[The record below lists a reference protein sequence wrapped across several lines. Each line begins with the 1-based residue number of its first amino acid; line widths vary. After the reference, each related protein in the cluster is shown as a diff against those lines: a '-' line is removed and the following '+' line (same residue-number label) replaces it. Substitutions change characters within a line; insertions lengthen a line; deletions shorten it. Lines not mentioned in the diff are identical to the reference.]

1 MGSFTGTATL
11 IRLILRRDR
20 IALLIWIFLLA
31 FLPIGFATSYRGLYP
46 TEAMRQAFA
55 NETNASSEV
64 ALLGR
69 VTSSSL
75 GGLTAWRWSTAAAI
89 LLGAFGLITVI
100 RHTRVEEESGRR
112 ELVES
117 AVIGRYASLSAALIV
132 TFAADLLIGALA
144 AVGLISLGIPMIG
157 SIALGL
163 SAAAIGW
170 LFASMAAV
178 AAQLTQNA
186 GAARG
191 LVGWGLGLLYLIR
204 VIGDSGVPW
213 LSWLSPLG
221 WMRFVN
227 PFAIE
232 RWWVFGLFFIAIIGL
247 LVLAYRLSTNRDLD
261 AGFLPERSGPVVAAA
276 SLKSPV
282 ALAWRLQRSMLS
294 AWVLGFALVGTV
306 FGYVA
311 KSGSDQLMASEG
323 VKAYFEQFGNGS
335 GPSDGFFTLA
345 LMILVELVAVNAL
358 LAALRLRGEEAAQR
372 VDPLLAG
379 PVKRLRWAT
388 SHLFFAFTGPVAILA
403 AFGLTAG
410 LTYGLSVGQSTSQLL
425 RVLAAALAYAP
436 AMWVVAGI
444 ATAQFGLAP
453 RWTALS
459 WATIVVMIF
468 IDLGGEFRFLDQA
481 ILNISPLTHIPRVLL
496 GQGNPIA
503 LIGLTMVA
511 LLFVF
516 SGMVGFK
523 NRDVG

>member
-1 MGSFTGTATL
+1 MSAFTGTTTL

-20 IALLIWIFLLA
+20 IALLLWIVLLA
-31 FLPIGFATSYRGLYP
+31 LLPIGFASSYRGLYP

-64 ALLGR
+64 GLLGR

-89 LLGAFGLITVI
+89 LLGVFGLITVI
-100 RHTRVEEESGRR
+100 RHTRLEEESGRR

-117 AVIGRYASLSAALIV
+117 AVIGQYASLSAALIV
-132 TFAADLLIGALA
+132 TFAADFLIGTLA
-144 AVGLISLGIPMIG
+144 AAGLISLGIPVIG

-163 SAAAIGW
+163 SAVAIGW
-170 LFASMAAV
+170 LFASLAGL

-191 LVGWGLGLLYLIR
+191 LVGWGLGLMYLVRI
-204 VIGDSGVPW
+204 IGDSGASW
-213 LSWLSPLG
+213 LSWCSPLG
-221 WMRFVN
+221 WMRFIN
-227 PFAIE
+227 PFAEE
-232 RWWVFGLFFIAIIGL
+232 RLWVFGLFFIAIVGL
-247 LVLAYRLSTNRDLD
+247 LALAYRLSASRDLG
-261 AGFLPERSGPVVAAA
+261 AGFLPARSGPTTAAA
-276 SLKSPV
+276 SLKSPF
-282 ALAWRLQRSMLS
+282 ALAWHLQRSLLL
-294 AWVLGFALVGTV
+294 AWVIGFALIGAV

-345 LMILVELVAVNAL
+345 LMILVELVAVYAL
-358 LAALRLRGEEAAQR
+358 LAALRLRGEETAQR

-379 PVKRLRWAT
+379 PVKRLRWVI
-388 SHLFFAFTGPVAILA
+388 SHLFFAFAGPVAILA
-403 AFGLTAG
+403 SFGLTAG

-436 AMWVVAGI
+436 AMWVIAGI

-459 WATIVVMIF
+459 WAAIVVMIF
-468 IDLGGEFRFLDQA
+468 IDLGGEFQFLNQA
-481 ILNISPLTHIPRVLL
+481 IINTSPLTHVPKVLL

-503 LIGLTMVA
+503 LIGLTLIASLLVSSGA
-511 LLFVF
+511 L
-516 SGMVGFK
+516 GF
-523 NRDVG
+523 NRRDVG